1 MKKYVIVT
9 DSCSDLEKIDRE
21 QYNIEYIKMH
31 YAVNGEQFEADL
43 DWQNNPFEDF
53 YGIMRKGNRII
64 TAQINTAEYA
74 ICFEKF
80 LAEGFDILYIGCS
93 SALSGSVKASYVA
106 RDELLQKYP
115 DSKIV
120 CVDSLNASMG
130 LGMLCIVAAKLREE
144 GKTIEEV
151 AAWVE
156 DNRRYV
162 HQEATP
168 EKLIWLKQAGRISA
182 SKAFIGGL
190 LNVKPIIISDVNGAN
205 VSVEKVKGRTV
216 SFERIAQRF
225 NERFINY
232 PHQMLYIVHGDCVD
246 DANALAE
253 EVKKALPEEAKDIK
267 INITKLGPIIGASCG
282 PGIIGLYF
290 FGTEETYDGSKE

>member
-1 MKKYVIVT
+1 MRNYVIVT
-9 DSCSDLEKIDRE
+9 DSCSDLEKFDRE

-31 YAVNGEQFEADL
+31 YSIGGEQYEADL
-43 DWQNNPFEDF
+43 DWQNLSFEDF
-53 YGIMRKGNRII
+53 YGVMRKGNRII
-64 TAQINTAEYA
+64 TAQINTAEYKMH
-74 ICFEKF
+74 FENY
-80 LAEGFDILYIGCS
+80 LANGYDILYIGCS
-93 SALSGSVKASYVA
+93 SALSSSVKASCVA

-130 LGMLCIVAAKLREE
+130 LGILCIVAAKLREE

-205 VSVEKVKGRTV
+205 VSVEKVKGRTA

-225 NERFINY
+225 KERFVNY
-232 PHQMLYIVHGDCVD
+232 PYQMLYVVHGDCVD

-253 EVKKALPEEAKDIK
+253 EVKKVLPEEAKDIK

-290 FGTEETYDGSKE
+290 FGTEETCDGSKE

>member
-1 MKKYVIVT
+1 MRKYVIVT
-9 DSCSDLEKIDRE
+9 DTCSDLDKVDRE
-21 QYNIEYIKMH
+21 KYNIEYIKMH
-31 YAVNGEQFEADL
+31 FAVNGEQYDADL
-43 DWQNNPFEDF
+43 DWQNLSFEDF

-64 TAQINTAEYA
+64 TAQINTAEFLMQ
-74 ICFEKF
+74 FEKF
-80 LAEGFDILYIGCS
+80 LTEGFDVLYIGCS
-93 SALSGSVKASYVA
+93 SALSGSVKASLVA
-106 RDELLQKYP
+106 RQELLQKYP
-115 DSKIV
+115 DSKII

-130 LGMLCIVAAKLREE
+130 LGILCIVASKLREE
-144 GKTIEEV
+144 GKSIEEV
-151 AAWVE
+151 ATWVE

-205 VSVEKVKGRTV
+205 VSVEKVKGRTT

-225 NERFINY
+225 KERFINY
-232 PHQMLYIVHGDCVD
+232 PHQMIYFVHGDCIEDVKD
-246 DANALAE
+246 LAKE
-253 EVKKALPEEAKDIK
+253 IEKVLPEEAKNIQ
-267 INITKLGPIIGASCG
+267 INIRRLGPTIGASCG
-282 PGIIGLYF
+282 PGMIGLYF

>member
-9 DSCSDLEKIDRE
+9 DSCSDLEKVDRE
-21 QYNIEYIKMH
+21 RYNIEYLKLH
-31 YAVNGEQFEADL
+31 YAVNGEQYDADL
-43 DWQNNPFEDF
+43 DWQGLSFEEF
-53 YGIMRKGNRII
+53 YGIMRKGDRII
-64 TAQINTAEYA
+64 TAQINTTEYVMQ
-74 ICFEKF
+74 FEKF
-80 LAEGFDILYIGCS
+80 LLEGCDILYIGCS
-93 SALSGSVKASYVA
+93 SALSGSVKASTVA
-106 RDELLQKYP
+106 RDELLQRYP
-115 DSKIV
+115 DGKII

-130 LGMLCIVAAKLREE
+130 LGMLCIVASKLRDE

-151 AAWVE
+151 ATWVE

-205 VSVEKVKGRTV
+205 VSVEKVKGRTA

-225 NERFINY
+225 KERFVNY
-232 PHQMLYIVHGDCVD
+232 PYQMIYFVHGDCIEDVKD
-246 DANALAE
+246 LAK
-253 EVKKALPEEAKDIK
+253 EVEKVLPEEAKNIQ
-267 INITKLGPIIGASCG
+267 INIRKLGPAIGASCG
-282 PGIIGLYF
+282 PGMIGLYF

>member
-1 MKKYVIVT
+1 MRKYVIVT
-9 DSCSDLEKIDRE
+9 DTCSDLDKVDRE
-21 QYNIEYIKMH
+21 KYNIEYIKMH
-31 YAVNGEQFEADL
+31 FAVNGEQYDADL
-43 DWQNNPFEDF
+43 DWQNLSFEDF

-64 TAQINTAEYA
+64 TAQINTAEFLMQ
-74 ICFEKF
+74 FEKF
-80 LAEGFDILYIGCS
+80 LTEGFDVLYIGCS
-93 SALSGSVKASYVA
+93 SALSGSVKASLVA
-106 RDELLQKYP
+106 RQELLQKYP
-115 DSKIV
+115 DSKII

-130 LGMLCIVAAKLREE
+130 LGILCIVASKLREE
-144 GKTIEEV
+144 GKSIEEV
-151 AAWVE
+151 ATWVE

-205 VSVEKVKGRTV
+205 VSVEKVKGRTA

-225 NERFINY
+225 KERFINY
-232 PHQMLYIVHGDCVD
+232 PHQMIYFVHGDCIEDVKD
-246 DANALAE
+246 LAKE
-253 EVKKALPEEAKDIK
+253 IEKVLPEEAKNIQ
-267 INITKLGPIIGASCG
+267 INIRRLGPTIGASCG
-282 PGIIGLYF
+282 PGMIGLYF